1 MECFSDLYMRFGLMC
16 SYNTENY
23 NCFFYLWSVKP
34 LWKVKLLGQWL
45 NFRSVESSWAS
56 VVNRSKW
63 KTICLHTFQRA
74 DLEGVRRFLWKPRLN
89 EKKENNITP
98 WLGLYL
104 KPPTLKLCRPL
115 LFRDVFCNLLFKV
128 FRQKP
133 RLLPVSLRQ
142 CWTEPCACIF
152 PWDGNCALWW
162 RWNIHR
168 WHNQWN

>member
-1 MECFSDLYMRFGLMC
+1 MISWLWHRSILSDYMIQHNLRFGKKVLKLFWANLWNASLYMRFGLMC

-104 KPPTLKLCRPL
+104 KPL
-115 LFRDVFCNLLFKV
+115 L
-128 FRQKP
+128 
-133 RLLPVSLRQ
+133 
-142 CWTEPCACIF
+142 
-152 PWDGNCALWW
+152 
-162 RWNIHR
+162 
-168 WHNQWN
+168 